1 MPFLGCV
8 TGIPCIWGGKD
19 MLSPYERKKMSSFT
33 KSLLHGSDLKR
44 YEELY
49 GIYAAGGYT
58 KELCEHYA
66 DEFITNVKKPMAEDI
81 VQLASLYDRLHDN
94 KTAGY
99 YLDMLS
105 DRKLGGEERLGYC
118 IEVLK
123 TVSKLGNW
131 RDAEDFRTANINF
144 MQTFGSKRPPQRQA
158 ELYMALAL
166 ADNAGQHY
174 NDAFKLLRFGYKPN
188 GRNDTTLLEI
198 LITGVYIFACS
209 GDKDGLEAAVDN
221 TYNCFKLFNE
231 FEFSWSKSYYEQR
244 IEEAANGIL

>member
-1 MPFLGCV
+1 
-8 TGIPCIWGGKD
+8 
-19 MLSPYERKKMSSFT
+19 MLSPSERKKMSSFT
-33 KSLLHGSDLKR
+33 KSLLHGSEIKR

-66 DEFITNVKKPMAEDI
+66 EEFINNVKKPMAEDI
-81 VQLASLYDRLHDN
+81 VQLAALYDRIHDN
-94 KTAGY
+94 KTAGF

-105 DRKLGGEERLGYC
+105 DRKLGGEERLSYC

-144 MQTFGSKRPPQRQA
+144 MQNFAAKRSTQRQA
-158 ELYMALAL
+158 EMYMALAL
-166 ADNAGQHY
+166 ADSAGQHY
-174 NDAFKLLRFGYKPN
+174 NEAFKLLRFGYKPS

-198 LITGVYIFACS
+198 LITGVYIFAHT
-209 GDKDGLEAAVDN
+209 GDKSGLEDAVAN
-221 TYNCFKLFNE
+221 THSCLKLFNE
-231 FEFSWSKSYYEQR
+231 FEFSWSKGYYEQR